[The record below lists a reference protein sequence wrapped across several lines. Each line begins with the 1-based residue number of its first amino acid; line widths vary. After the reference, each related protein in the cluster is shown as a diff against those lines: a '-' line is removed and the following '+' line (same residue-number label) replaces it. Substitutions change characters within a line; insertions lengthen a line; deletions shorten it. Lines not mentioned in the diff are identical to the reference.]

1 MNKFIT
7 FLVSAVVC
15 TVAPQL
21 LAQGDPAAGEA
32 KSALCATCH
41 GADGNS
47 QIAMN
52 PKLAGQS
59 EKYLLKQLQDY
70 QSGERQDATMTAM
83 VANLSEEDM
92 ADLAAWYASQEV
104 TLGGADP
111 ETLEL
116 GERLYRAGDAELG
129 VAACAACHGPD
140 GSGNDPAGFPALS
153 GQHGEY
159 TLRQLELFRSGER
172 SNDPGGMMRTTMER
186 LTDRELQA
194 LASYVSGLH

>member
-1 MNKFIT
+1 MTKFTT
-7 FLVSAVVC
+7 FLVSAVLIA
-15 TVAPQL
+15 VAPQL
-21 LAQGDPAAGEA
+21 SAQGDPEAGQS

-59 EKYLLKQLQDY
+59 YKYLLKQLQDY
-70 QSGERQDATMTAM
+70 QSGARQDATMTAM
-83 VANLSEEDM
+83 VANLSEQDM
-92 ADLAAWYASQEV
+92 QDLSAWYASQAV

-111 ETLEL
+111 ELVAL
-116 GERLYRAGDAELG
+116 GESLYRAGDADLG
-129 VAACAACHGPD
+129 VAACSACHGPD
-140 GSGNDPAGFPALS
+140 GSGNDPAGFPLLT
-153 GQHGEY
+153 GQHSEY
-159 TLRQLELFRSGER
+159 TLTQLQRFRSGER
-172 SNDPGGMMRTTMER
+172 ANDPGAMMRSTVER